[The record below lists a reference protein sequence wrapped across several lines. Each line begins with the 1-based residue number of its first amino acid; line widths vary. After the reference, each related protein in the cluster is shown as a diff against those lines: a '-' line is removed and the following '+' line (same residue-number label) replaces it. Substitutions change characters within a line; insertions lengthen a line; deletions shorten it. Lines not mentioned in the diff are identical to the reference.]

1 MESSPLR
8 GVLNLDSVPGKRDLL
23 LGIEETVA
31 QSTVFVKGSSLT
43 GNAGVY
49 ADGLG
54 RMFMSFL
61 AGETIP
67 AASLEVPLLYSA
79 YL

>member
-8 GVLNLDSVPGKRDLL
+8 EVLNLDSVPGKRDLL
-23 LGIEETVA
+23 LGIEGTVA
-31 QSTVFVKGSSLT
+31 QSTVFVKGMSVT
-43 GNAGVY
+43 GIAGVY
-49 ADGLG
+49 ADGLA

-67 AASLEVPLLYSA
+67 AASLEVPLPFSA